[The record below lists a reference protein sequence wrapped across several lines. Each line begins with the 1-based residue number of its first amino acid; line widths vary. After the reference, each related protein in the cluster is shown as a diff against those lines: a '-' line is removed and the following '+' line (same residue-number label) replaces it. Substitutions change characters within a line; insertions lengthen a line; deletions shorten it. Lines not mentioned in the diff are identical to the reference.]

1 MEKNRV
7 YKLKINE
14 FLYIEILY
22 DGSSIQIVS
31 NGNCSEHVV
40 SLVNVNGKSIIKING
55 LPRCTIDLL
64 NGNVTSNLKV
74 IPTAAVRNYSE
85 CFNTKS
91 EDKDFLINQVTF
103 NKGVS
108 ERVQNETELHT
119 HFMEILSGEE
129 YLNIIL
135 KHIDYLG
142 IDYDGNLCRAFPIKN
157 YSPRELDDTNI
168 AKWLSK
174 DEILSNKE
182 LYNKLVSQLS
192 LPIDK
197 QVPFTEINKILTRR
211 TALLDLVGYYNAKT
225 EIDSL
230 NVSNNQFNNE
240 IRRLCSD
247 AKADIY
253 VEILIKS
260 LDTLKKQGIKYVE
273 LSFSTPTTIVK
284 IFERLKNYNISG
296 IKFNFL
302 LSENRNADGKSFREY
317 FIDVKTGEQRR
328 NKKSVECWLEKL
340 IDAGYITGFD
350 LMGAEQEVVPNDYI
364 KGSINNGS
372 LYDKLEII
380 LVKLNKYENN
390 NLICRLHAGE
400 FAYNTQN
407 LDGKSNPERI
417 LEIIDDIAANNN
429 IIVPPP
435 TIRIGH
441 GIHIN
446 KNSNYL
452 RLLRK
457 YGVIIEV
464 NASSNFALGNI
475 KNMYEIP
482 YNWYLQNGIPIVL
495 GTDGGGFYLT
505 TPMDESDIAQMFG
518 GVRVAKEI
526 NGNDAI
532 ELKKRGI

>member
-372 LYDKLEII
+372 LYDKLEKI
-380 LVKLNKYENN
+380 LVELNKYENN